1 MVRILTSVAAS
12 ITLVL
17 ALAGPALAI
26 ETVFDNVEV
35 GPVTQDAR
43 GASPHVTVSLHCLQ
57 DYPRIRIRLTLVQ
70 RNSSSL
76 QTHEIACV
84 ANTDV
89 ETTIAFGPQDG
100 TFRSGRATYAGFVS
114 TLAAIG
120 GDQVI
125 SIPVTQIVIRPDR

>member
-1 MVRILTSVAAS
+1 MVRVLTSVAAS
-12 ITLVL
+12 IALVL

-26 ETVFDNVEV
+26 ETVFENVQV
-35 GPVTQDAR
+35 GPVTQDAK

-57 DYPRIRIRLTLVQ
+57 DYPNIRIRLTLVQ
-70 RNSSSL
+70 RSSASL

-89 ETTIAFGPQDG
+89 ETTIVFGPQDG
-100 TFRSGRATYAGFVS
+100 TFRSGRATYSGFVA
-114 TLAAIG
+114 TLAASG

-125 SIPVTQIVIRPDR
+125 SIPVTSTVIRPDR

>member
-12 ITLVL
+12 TALVL

-26 ETVFDNVEV
+26 ETVFENVEV
-35 GPVTQDAR
+35 GPVTQDAK
-43 GASPHVTVSLHCLQ
+43 GASPHVTVSIHCLQ
-57 DYPRIRIRLTLVQ
+57 DYPNIRIRLTLAQ
-70 RNSSSL
+70 RSSSSL

-89 ETTIAFGPQDG
+89 ETIIVFGPQDG
-100 TFRSGRATYAGFVS
+100 TFRSGRATYSGFVS
-114 TLAAIG
+114 TLSAIG